1 MKRKARE
8 GVFPRCL
15 LQIST
20 VGSFADVSLWRKQ
33 KERKITV
40 SNLIICKP
48 EQKICPPPP
57 PALACSN
64 MWSPKIKRIF

>member
-20 VGSFADVSLWRKQ
+20 VGSCADVSLWRKQ
-33 KERKITV
+33 KKRKITV

-48 EQKICPPPP
+48 EQKICPP
-57 PALACSN
+57 ALACSN